1 MKLNV
6 KTKKY
11 GKKHATNRG
20 KHDRTHRGKKGGF
33 YTGFSDFPFSPKL
46 TPRNVLSN
54 RSSLLRAQKELE
66 GLFTP
71 EDNEVSPNMLQIHFL
86 KNSLDFHI
94 VYGFFINNR
103 VGDLFEY
110 ETINMQT
117 IIKYHHPQNNF
128 KIEDLNNLILR
139 KFLGKYLTAFIKNNH
154 EPQLQEIQS
163 MNPQDDMEVVYLLWK
178 LTNQFLREFSS
189 INVYFDK
196 KCVIGN
202 CNKTDEMD
210 TIELQKINMLQDFIL
225 FANQLRTLDNAHLAI
240 LLHSICSSEDFF
252 HKLQTTLILNQANV
266 FPNSEIKSLRFN
278 QGIAEPFE
286 KTEQYLLKHQNSI
299 KYQFDLKS
307 KGLDLEIFFTNGSN
321 RPKSTV
327 NLISFYNHELLL
339 KQCSIFPLYYYETQ
353 NSEPLIIGMLLSIT
367 TTNLTRDK
375 VELFAKFCWLIDK
388 ERMCYL
394 CKQQVTEKFTFL
406 PYVPILPEP
415 RHTTWQEYDDEA
427 SNNDND
433 PVMEY
438 DENRTTFDGLVVPRR
453 SFQSEY
459 GEEQDREYP
468 LLDNKSAA
476 ILSEPKNNREVE
488 PFESKPYDI
497 DTMSSTIISPDSQ
510 SNSFSGGQSRKKIK
524 RVKRTRR
531 KNCKTNKTSKN
542 CKKNKK
548 V

>member
-1 MKLNV
+1 MKTV
-6 KTKKY
+6 MKPIIKTKKY
-11 GKKHATNRG
+11 RRKDATNRG
-20 KHDRTHRGKKGGF
+20 KRYRTHCSKKGGF

-46 TPRNVLSN
+46 TPRHVLSN

-66 GLFTP
+66 FLLTP
-71 EDNEVSPNMLQIHFL
+71 DDNDVNPNMLQIHFL

-103 VGDLFEY
+103 VGNLFEY

-117 IIKYHHPQNNF
+117 IVKYYNPQNNF
-128 KIEDLNNLILR
+128 KIEKLNNVSLT

-225 FANQLRTLDNAHLAI
+225 FATQMRMLDNAHLDI

-252 HKLQTTLILNQANV
+252 HTLQTTLILNQANV
-266 FPNSEIKSLRFN
+266 FPKSERKSLRFN
-278 QGIAEPFE
+278 QGIVEPFE
-286 KTEQYLLKHQNSI
+286 KTEQYLVKHQNSI
-299 KYQFDLKS
+299 EYQFDLKS
-307 KGLDLEIFFTNGSN
+307 KGLDLEIFFANGSN

-327 NLISFYNHELLL
+327 NIISFYKHELLL
-339 KQCSIFPLYYYETQ
+339 KQCSIFPFYYYETQ
-353 NSEPLIIGMLLSIT
+353 NSEPVIIGMLLSIT
-367 TTNLTRDK
+367 TTNFTTDK
-375 VELFAKFCWLIDK
+375 VELFTKFCWLIDK

-394 CKQQVTEKFTFL
+394 CKEQVNEKFTFL

-415 RHTTWQEYDDEA
+415 RHTTWQEYDDEI
-427 SNNDND
+427 SNNDNEQGL
-433 PVMEY
+433 EY
-438 DENRTTFDGLVVPRR
+438 DENRTSFDDLVPRR
-453 SFQSEY
+453 SIFDSNPSY
-459 GEEQDREYP
+459 EEKTNENNSDEHEQ
-468 LLDNKSAA
+468 KS
-476 ILSEPKNNREVE
+476 
-488 PFESKPYDI
+488 
-497 DTMSSTIISPDSQ
+497 SSFGGTRRIIRTRRTI
-510 SNSFSGGQSRKKIK
+510 
-524 RVKRTRR
+524 RTRR
-531 KNCKTNKTSKN
+531 KISKICKN
-542 CKKNKK
+542 
-548 V
+548 